1 MKKLALLFFSI
12 LAVGFV
18 LQSCDNTKTYA
29 EMLQDEKNA
38 INSYIKKNKITVIT
52 PEEFLVD
59 TVTAENEYVLF
70 SDGVYMNIVDR
81 GSGAAPAD
89 RDNITVRFTE
99 FDIINDTT
107 TLSNVD
113 YDQAVDA
120 FYYTISG
127 TSALGQFE
135 PESYMYFA
143 YGSAVPAGWMVPLPY
158 IKNKAHVKLIVP
170 AKMGHTTA
178 QQMVTPYFYDLKKI
192 QIQ

>member
-18 LQSCDNTKTYA
+18 LQSCDNAKTYA

-38 INSYIKKNKITVIT
+38 ISGYIKKNKITVIT
-52 PEEFLVD
+52 PEEFAKD

-70 SDGVYMNIVDR
+70 SNGVYMNIVDR
-81 GSGAAPAD
+81 GSGASPAS
-89 RDNITVRFTE
+89 RDVILVRFTE
-99 FDIINDTT
+99 FDIMNDTT
-107 TLSNVD
+107 VLSNID

-120 FYYTISG
+120 FDYTVSG
-127 TSALGQFE
+127 TSAYGQFL
-135 PESYMYFA
+135 PESFMYSA
-143 YGSAVPAGWMVPLPY
+143 YGSAVPSGWMVPLTY
-158 IKNKAHVKLIVP
+158 IKNMAHVKLIVP

-178 QQMVTPYFYDLKKI
+178 QQMVAPYFYDLKKI